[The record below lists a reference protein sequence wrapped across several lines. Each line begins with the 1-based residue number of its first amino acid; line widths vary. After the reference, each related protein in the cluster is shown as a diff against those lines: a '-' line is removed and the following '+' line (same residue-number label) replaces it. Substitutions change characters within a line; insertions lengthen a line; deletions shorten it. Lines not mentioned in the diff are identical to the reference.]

1 EKKKIE
7 MELPSSLK
15 PFFLL
20 LFVSCLLN
28 VSTIISQSL
37 KQEDVLFGGK
47 FQALYVI
54 GDSLVDSGNNNYL
67 PTKVKSNFAPYGSDF
82 EGGKPTGRFSNGKT
96 IADYIAI
103 YYGLPLAPAYMGLS
117 EGQKNNISTGIN
129 YASASCGVFPAT
141 GKQLGECL
149 SMDVQVNYF
158 KETIDKNLKKR
169 FKTKPELSKHLA
181 KSLFMIAIGINDYVF
196 LYNKTIDPNEFA
208 DKLLHEYMTQIQ
220 VHSTEDFDFCVQR
233 LQRLG
238 ARKFFINNLKPL
250 GCYPNTLARNVP
262 SGSCNEGANLLIS
275 IFNTKLRKALAH
287 FKEKL
292 AYTSFLYSDYF
303 KFMLG
308 LRGPSSNQASS
319 NLMDTT
325 SPCCPSVYDGGQYTS
340 CTPDSI
346 ACKVPDSHIFF
357 DPFHP
362 TQMANFM
369 YAIGCF
375 QERRVCKVV

>member
-1 EKKKIE
+1 
-7 MELPSSLK
+7 M
-15 PFFLL
+15 
-20 LFVSCLLN
+20 
-28 VSTIISQSL
+28 
-37 KQEDVLFGGK
+37 
-47 FQALYVI
+47 
-54 GDSLVDSGNNNYL
+54 
-67 PTKVKSNFAPYGSDF
+67 
-82 EGGKPTGRFSNGKT
+82 
-96 IADYIAI
+96 
-103 YYGLPLAPAYMGLS
+103 
-117 EGQKNNISTGIN
+117 
-129 YASASCGVFPAT
+129 
-141 GKQLGECL
+141 
-149 SMDVQVNYF
+149 
-158 KETIDKNLKKR
+158 
-169 FKTKPELSKHLA
+169 
-181 KSLFMIAIGINDYVF
+181 
-196 LYNKTIDPNEFA
+196 
-208 DKLLHEYMTQIQ
+208 
-220 VHSTEDFDFCVQR
+220 HSTEDFDFCVQR

-319 NLMDTT
+319 NLMDST

-375 QERRVCKVV
+375 QERRVCKVVWDSVCDYLFLNWKKN